1 MKKFM
6 DKILIWI
13 GKKITPL
20 LKCKWGRALYG
31 FIFGGLIGAL
41 MMKTGFLIG
50 RNYPDAEDE

>member
-6 DKILIWI
+6 EWI
-13 GKKITPL
+13 GKKLVSL

-31 FIFGGLIGAL
+31 FIFGGLIGSL